1 MSDMTMTPCT
11 PTRLHDSG
19 TPLVLLL
26 VCLIMCACA
35 RPGDSSARE
44 LTGGDPERGAAAIG
58 RYGCASCH
66 EIPGI
71 RRANGTVGPP
81 LTRIASRSYLAGR
94 LSNTPADMMR
104 WIQHPQE
111 IEPGTAMPDM
121 NVTDEDVRDIAAYLY
136 TLR

>member
-1 MSDMTMTPCT
+1 MRPCT
-11 PTRLHDSG
+11 TTRVQHNS
-19 TPLVLLL
+19 TPLVLVLISL
-26 VCLIMCACA
+26 VLMCACA
-35 RPGDSSARE
+35 RAGDAPARE
-44 LTGGDPERGAAAIG
+44 LTGGDPERGVAAIG
-58 RYGCASCH
+58 RYGCGSCH

-94 LSNTPADMMR
+94 LSNTPADMMQ

-121 NVTDEDVRDIAAYLY
+121 NVTEQDARDIVAYLY

>member
-1 MSDMTMTPCT
+1 MRPCT
-11 PTRLHDSG
+11 TTRVQHN
-19 TPLVLLL
+19 TPLVP
-26 VCLIMCACA
+26 VLIGLMLMCACG
-35 RPGDSSARE
+35 RPGDGSARE
-44 LTGGDPERGAAAIG
+44 LTGGDPERGVAAIG
-58 RYGCASCH
+58 RYGCGSCH

-94 LSNTPADMMR
+94 LSNTPADMMQ

-121 NVTDEDVRDIAAYLY
+121 NVTEQDARDIVAYLY